1 MFIDLSIHLYRCIVV
16 FRLDYAYTYPSPP
29 VWVLHLINNSNSR
42 DRLYREYVRSRLEKI
57 KYTIISN
64 LERAL
69 PGLIH
74 RLDWY
79 FLMDT
84 RKSFIENFLFDPI
97 LTYEKLIDYYNGD
110 EDSAKYTIYAI
121 LRELF
126 NYRMDLVEKAYNC
139 ILRKD
144 YECIQNLFRLILGG

>member
-1 MFIDLSIHLYRCIVV
+1 MFTHTSLYIWV
-16 FRLDYAYTYPSPP
+16 FPLVDNFT
-29 VWVLHLINNSNSR
+29 NKN
-42 DRLYREYVRSRLEKI
+42 RLYKEYVRSRLEKM
-57 KYTIISN
+57 KYTILTN

-84 RKSFIENFLFDPI
+84 GNSFIENFLFDPI
-97 LTYEKLIDYYNGD
+97 LTYEKLIDYYNED

-126 NYRMDLVEKAYNC
+126 NYRIDLVEKAYNC

-144 YECIQNLFRLILGG
+144 YECIQSLFRLILGG